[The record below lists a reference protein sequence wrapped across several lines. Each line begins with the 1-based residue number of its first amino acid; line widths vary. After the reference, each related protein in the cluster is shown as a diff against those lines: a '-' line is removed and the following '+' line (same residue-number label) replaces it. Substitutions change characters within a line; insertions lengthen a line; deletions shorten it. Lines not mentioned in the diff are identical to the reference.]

1 MVVNPALKNVEERH
15 QRHGGS
21 TVVEYVEG
29 AVVEIAE
36 ELAGSLVRYDGLG
49 NDGSDFLTLAV
60 SYG

>member
-1 MVVNPALKNVEERH
+1 MVVNPAVENVEEGH